1 MDPLTIGLIGGSA
14 LAGIGGSIMAGN
26 AQRDAA
32 KSAERTARAA
42 QQLLLDTPMA
52 TIEEQEL
59 VLGQLAQIG
68 ELTPEMLQALEL
80 GPSEMEGVST
90 DPRLAATQ
98 MQALEQLAGLSEGG
112 LSEADIAALEQ
123 TRRSVEGSQEARQ
136 EAILQDMQQRGIGGA
151 GAELAMRLA
160 ATQGA
165 ADRQNQASLDVTR
178 QAQARALQALAQQAN
193 LAGQVRSQEFGEQSD
208 IARAQ
213 DAIREFNLRN
223 QQRVQDSN
231 VAARNQAQAANLST
245 AQEIA
250 NRNVGLMNQQQQF
263 NKGLIQ
269 QQFQN
274 EMQRRGGAANMAQG
288 ISQAQMNQGA
298 ADAAMYS
305 GIAGGLAQAG
315 MAGAGM
321 MHQGMMVDKKLAAAN
336 PHAGQSYMGPLQGP
350 RRP

>member
-1 MDPLTIGLIGGSA
+1 MADPLTIGMIGGSA
-14 LAGIGGSIMAGN
+14 AAGTIGSFLGGRAN
-26 AQRDAA
+26 RRAA
-32 KSAERTARAA
+32 RRAAEEIRRA
-42 QQLLLDTPMA
+42 QQLLLDTPMP
-52 TIEEQEL
+52 TVEEQEIAL
-59 VLGQLAQIG
+59 QQLEQIG
-68 ELTPEMLQALEL
+68 ELSPEMLEALQL
-80 GPSEMEGVST
+80 GPSAMEGVST
-90 DPRLAATQ
+90 DPRLEAAQ
-98 MQALEQLAGLSEGG
+98 MRALEQLAGLSEGG
-112 LSEADIAALEQ
+112 LSEADIAALEEA
-123 TRRSVEGSQEARQ
+123 RRSVEGAQQARQ

-193 LAGQVRSQEFGEQSD
+193 LAGQVRGQEFGEQSD

-223 QQRVQDSN
+223 QQRVQDAN
-231 VAARNQAQAANLST
+231 VAARNQAQAANLAT

-269 QQFQN
+269 QEFQN

-288 ISQAQMNQGA
+288 VAQAQMNQGA

-321 MHQGMMVDKKLAAAN
+321 MHQGNMLDKRIAA
-336 PHAGQSYMGPLQGP
+336 GMKE
-350 RRP
+350 